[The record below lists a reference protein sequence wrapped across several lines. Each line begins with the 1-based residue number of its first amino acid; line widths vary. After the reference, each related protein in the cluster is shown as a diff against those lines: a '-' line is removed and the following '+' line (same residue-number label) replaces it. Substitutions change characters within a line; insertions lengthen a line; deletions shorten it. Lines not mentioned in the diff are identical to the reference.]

1 MPHIGS
7 EIVDERGLRLVHDW
21 IRQLPVRKDERLL
34 VERLRQLDEPT
45 VLAAEKA
52 DRENNL
58 RRTANGLAR
67 TKGRD
72 SANDEDRREAEALVK
87 TRAAAGV
94 RDRAAERISTI
105 EHLLSSP
112 SSALLLSD
120 AIGENRLASGVRSE
134 VLASAQKL
142 PDATVR
148 DLFERFVPDDQRV
161 KRLGSVI
168 KPEMILSLKGDI
180 GRGRAMFF
188 KSTGLQCVNCHR
200 VNGIGSTFGPE
211 LSQIGKKER
220 THILESL
227 LEPSKVIEP
236 QWQTYLLETTDG
248 KVYTGLLGSKSDT
261 EVVLKLAGDKEVR
274 VATGKVERLAPQAK
288 SVMPE
293 LLLRD
298 LTAEQAA
305 DLLAFLASLK

>member
-1 MPHIGS
+1 METARRARCEGS
-7 EIVDERGLRLVHDW
+7 SG
-21 IRQLPVRKDERLL
+21 
-34 VERLRQLDEPT
+34 
-45 VLAAEKA
+45 
-52 DRENNL
+52 
-58 RRTANGLAR
+58 G
-67 TKGRD
+67 
-72 SANDEDRREAEALVK
+72 S
-87 TRAAAGV
+87 
-94 RDRAAERISTI
+94 RISTI
-105 EHLLSSP
+105 DRLLSSP

-120 AIGENRLASGVRSE
+120 AVGENRIRRLVRTQ

-148 DLFERFVPDDQRV
+148 DLFERFVPDEQRV

-168 KPEMILSLKGDI
+168 KPETILSLKGDVA
-180 GRGRAMFF
+180 RGREMFF
-188 KSTGLQCVNCHR
+188 KSSGLQCVNCHR
-200 VNGIGSTFGPE
+200 VNGTGSTFGPE

-227 LEPSKVIEP
+227 LDPSKVIEP

-248 KVYTGLLGSKSDT
+248 KVYTGLLKSKSDT
-261 EVVLKLAGDKEVR
+261 EVVLNLPGDKEIKEIR

-288 SVMPE
+288 SMMPE

-305 DLLAFLASLK
+305 DLLAFLMSLK